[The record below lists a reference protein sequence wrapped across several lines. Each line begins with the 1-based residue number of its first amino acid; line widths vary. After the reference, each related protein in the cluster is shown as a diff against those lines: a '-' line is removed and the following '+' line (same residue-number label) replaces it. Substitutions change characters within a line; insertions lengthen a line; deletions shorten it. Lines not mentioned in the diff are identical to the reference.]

1 MDETKLRAAI
11 AAERTELADLLGALP
26 DADWDT
32 PSLCAG
38 WRIREVV
45 AHTTMPFRTGL
56 GRFVVEMAKARGSMN
71 RMLDRT
77 ARRDAA
83 AMSPAQL
90 AAALR
95 DNAHHPWKPPG
106 GGYEG
111 ALTHEVV
118 HGLDS
123 TIALGIDR
131 EIPADRL
138 LPVLEGMAS
147 PRGLKFFG
155 VDLSGVQLRAT
166 DVDFTFGSGAPLEGT
181 GADLLMVLGGRRL
194 PPGRLRGDH
203 SARFAA
209 A

>member
-1 MDETKLRAAI
+1 MNDTELRAAL
-11 AAERTELADLLGALP
+11 AAERTELAELLGALP
-26 DADWDT
+26 DSDWDR
-32 PSLCAG
+32 PSLCEG

-56 GRFVVEMAKARGSMN
+56 PHFLIEMAKARGNMN

-83 AMSPAQL
+83 VMTPAQL
-90 AAALR
+90 AASMR

-111 ALTHEVV
+111 ALTHEIV

-131 EIPADRL
+131 QVPADRL

-155 VDLSGVQLRAT
+155 VDLAGVQLRAT
-166 DVDFTFGSGAPLEGT
+166 DMDWTFGTGAPLTGT

-194 PPGRLRGDH
+194 PAGRLRGDH

>member
-1 MDETKLRAAI
+1 MDDTELRAAL
-11 AAERTELADLLGALP
+11 AAERTELAELLGALP

-32 PSLCAG
+32 PSLCQG
-38 WRIREVV
+38 WRVREVV
-45 AHTTMPFRTGL
+45 AHSTMAFRARL
-56 GRFVVEMAKARGSMN
+56 PHFLIEMVKARGSMN

-83 AMSPAQL
+83 VMTPAQL
-90 AAALR
+90 TAALR

-111 ALTHEVV
+111 ALTHEIV

-131 EIPADRL
+131 QIPADRL
-138 LPVLEGMAS
+138 LPVLNGMAS
-147 PRGLKFFG
+147 PRGLKFFH
-155 VDLSGVQLRAT
+155 VDLAGVQLRAT
-166 DVDFTFGSGAPLEGT
+166 DMDWRFGTGAPLMGT

-194 PPGRLRGDH
+194 PAGRLRGDH